1 MNRFVF
7 FLSFLS
13 PLYTPLLYTLE
24 FVANHS
30 HLIDYDID
38 LLSMYTSAGSKAIC
52 AMPCASVHFG
62 GVAMIVAPPLC

>member
-38 LLSMYTSAGSKAIC
+38 LLRNYSLPYVCTLALVLR
-52 AMPCASVHFG
+52 PCH
-62 GVAMIVAPPLC
+62 APVYILEVWP

>member
-1 MNRFVF
+1 MNWFIF

-13 PLYTPLLYTLE
+13 PLYTPLLNTLE

-38 LLSMYTSAGSKAIC
+38 LLGNYSL
-52 AMPCASVHFG
+52 PHVH
-62 GVAMIVAPPLC
+62 